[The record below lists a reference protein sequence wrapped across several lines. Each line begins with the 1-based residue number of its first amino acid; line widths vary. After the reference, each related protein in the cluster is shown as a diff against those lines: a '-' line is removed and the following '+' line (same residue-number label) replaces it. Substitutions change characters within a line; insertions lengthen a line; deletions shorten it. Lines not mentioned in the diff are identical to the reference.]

1 MVISLRS
8 KRETVLDVKLRNPNQ
23 VTFSNMLIALRDRM
37 KRQSFASP
45 VPLPIVL
52 LVLLFVQCT
61 MEQILLPLET
71 AAAQLTVLRI

>member
-37 KRQSFASP
+37 KQQSFASP

>member
-1 MVISLRS
+1 MVISWRS

-23 VTFSNMLIALRDRM
+23 ITFSNMLIAFRDRM
-37 KRQSFASP
+37 KWQSFASP

-61 MEQILLPLET
+61 LEQILLPLEA
-71 AAAQLTVLRI
+71 AAAQLTVLRV